1 MDDIYQ
7 KIFDLKSWLGLW
19 THSHDFSLC
28 LGFSRCVDMAVIWCT
43 LTLDV
48 WIKSITWEGNTP
60 RILKCFRC
68 LGCRTMPHHYPRPTL
83 STCGPVI
90 LEGLCGARDDRC
102 SICFIFFP
110 YLLDSFSIFVSCFF
124 ILFWYAF
131 HMFYISF
138 IYIYISIFFHWR
150 ALYSWSSP
158 PKKYPCVLR
167 AVYCLI
173 EVTWS
178 LCHNLCM

>member
-1 MDDIYQ
+1 MIYIRRYLISSLGWVNECILMDI
-7 KIFDLKSWLGLW
+7 
-19 THSHDFSLC
+19 SLC
-28 LGFSRCVDMAVIWCT
+28 LYNSRCVDMAVIWCT
-43 LTLDV
+43 AD
-48 WIKSITWEGNTP
+48 
-60 RILKCFRC
+60 RC
-68 LGCRTMPHHYPRPTL
+68 LYESRASPEKAIRQGYWNVSGAWGAEQCHITTLVPHSVHVDQWYWRGFVEP
-83 STCGPVI
+83 GMI
-90 LEGLCGARDDRC
+90 GAQFVSYFFHIC
-102 SICFIFFP
+102 SIVVPWLFH
-110 YLLDSFSIFVSCFF
+110 VFF

-131 HMFYISF
+131 HMFYFSF
-138 IYIYISIFFHWR
+138 IYISIFSHWR